1 MRTIASIVTLS
12 IAMAWAGTTPAF
24 AQDTVAPIA
33 IDDPA
38 AAKAAAEAIDPLAQA
53 AEAEEA
59 WALYLEVVREA
70 GGPAAEQALALNRM
84 GESRYYQQNM
94 AGALEAA
101 LEAKTLLEDAGE
113 TDGEAMAEALANAAV
128 FHGATGNPE
137 LQLPLQERSLAIRT
151 ALYGT
156 DPSGLEPPAAKALGL
171 GYLNYAHALYEA
183 GRFGEAAD
191 YVLPSIDG
199 LIQGQLTDA
208 TLFVAMSSG
217 ANMLVDAGRLGE
229 ALTLAQEGVT
239 KATELLPEG
248 HPFMGFAQ
256 GTLAKVLLEADRY
269 EEAASPAREALDI
282 MSEKLGPDHPNTMA
296 ALHNLGVIAARL
308 GRYDEA
314 IELMLARQAKLGQI
328 DSGEQINSL
337 ASASNAA
344 HEAGR
349 DGQAM
354 ELALQ
359 AAAVA
364 ATRPPEDQKA
374 INGLLALTYR
384 QEEAGNYAE
393 ALAGLDKVAARLRTP
408 GEETSDPDIEIRRG
422 LLAIR
427 TGAVDAGWQRV
438 EDGTQRLTADMVRAA
453 DQFDLGA
460 DLPSYYE
467 TIMQV
472 AEAAIVAGRPDDALK
487 AFELASWGVNARARQ
502 YLALRQSVGDDPDA
516 VARIDMLRRGTEQ
529 LRVLNRERA
538 AMLGANRTADA
549 EDRRSRIETLEAE
562 MAAAKKGLAS
572 IRPDFARWLQP
583 EAITVQSIQS
593 RLQEGEALLIA
604 MPARHR
610 TFSMGITRDQVAM
623 GESAEGRP
631 AVRALVAQLRDALDG
646 PGRTGEA
653 FPVAASA
660 HLHDIVMPPAVEKA
674 LDGQTRVA
682 IVTSDAL
689 SRLPFALLLPS
700 LPEGETA
707 DYAAMDWLARKFAF
721 SIALTPSAAFAA
733 RDDSAADAS
742 FLGIGAPALAGA
754 QGAQIDP
761 AQLYRSGSV
770 SVDDVRNLPALPAT
784 AGEVAEVAAA
794 FGAERSVVLTGGA
807 ASERR
812 VREES
817 AAAHETVLFATH
829 GLMGGEIGGLR
840 EPALVLTPPAD
851 AGDTAND
858 GLLQASEI
866 AALDFAARFVILS
879 ACNSAAGRHD
889 TAPAY
894 TGLANAFLGSGTDA
908 LMLSHW
914 RVRDDASARLS
925 VETVKGARSGLT
937 RAEALRKAQLTLID
951 GGSGLPDASHPAV
964 WAPFVIIGD

>member
-1 MRTIASIVTLS
+1 
-12 IAMAWAGTTPAF
+12 
-24 AQDTVAPIA
+24 
-33 IDDPA
+33 
-38 AAKAAAEAIDPLAQA
+38 
-53 AEAEEA
+53 
-59 WALYLEVVREA
+59 
-70 GGPAAEQALALNRM
+70 
-84 GESRYYQQNM
+84 
-94 AGALEAA
+94 
-101 LEAKTLLEDAGE
+101 
-113 TDGEAMAEALANAAV
+113 
-128 FHGATGNPE
+128 
-137 LQLPLQERSLAIRT
+137 
-151 ALYGT
+151 
-156 DPSGLEPPAAKALGL
+156 
-171 GYLNYAHALYEA
+171 
-183 GRFGEAAD
+183 
-191 YVLPSIDG
+191 
-199 LIQGQLTDA
+199 
-208 TLFVAMSSG
+208 
-217 ANMLVDAGRLGE
+217 
-229 ALTLAQEGVT
+229 
-239 KATELLPEG
+239 
-248 HPFMGFAQ
+248 
-256 GTLAKVLLEADRY
+256 
-269 EEAASPAREALDI
+269 
-282 MSEKLGPDHPNTMA
+282 
-296 ALHNLGVIAARL
+296 
-308 GRYDEA
+308 
-314 IELMLARQAKLGQI
+314 
-328 DSGEQINSL
+328 
-337 ASASNAA
+337 
-344 HEAGR
+344 
-349 DGQAM
+349 
-354 ELALQ
+354 
-359 AAAVA
+359 
-364 ATRPPEDQKA
+364 
-374 INGLLALTYR
+374 
-384 QEEAGNYAE
+384 
-393 ALAGLDKVAARLRTP
+393 
-408 GEETSDPDIEIRRG
+408 
-422 LLAIR
+422 
-427 TGAVDAGWQRV
+427 
-438 EDGTQRLTADMVRAA
+438 
-453 DQFDLGA
+453 
-460 DLPSYYE
+460 
-467 TIMQV
+467 
-472 AEAAIVAGRPDDALK
+472 
-487 AFELASWGVNARARQ
+487 
-502 YLALRQSVGDDPDA
+502 
-516 VARIDMLRRGTEQ
+516 
-529 LRVLNRERA
+529 VLNRERA

-562 MAAAKKGLAS
+562 MAAAKKDLAS

-593 RLQEGEALLIA
+593 RLLEGEALLIA

-610 TFSMGITRDQVAM
+610 TFSMAITRDQVAM

-646 PGRTGEA
+646 PGRTGQA

-761 AQLYRSGSV
+761 VQLYRSGSV

-866 AALDFAARFVILS
+866 AALDFSARFVILS